1 MARWCRAISGDLEVS
16 ITRSGRVIAVGKMLE
31 WCFLLKAMFKRRDA
45 LPNIL
50 EIKIELGE
58 LNIPGAGS
66 HGAGP

>member
-1 MARWCRAISGDLEVS
+1 MISKSALPDREELWRLGKCL
-16 ITRSGRVIAVGKMLE
+16 SGVF
-31 WCFLLKAMFKRRDA
+31 FLRLCLKRRDA
-45 LPNIL
+45 LQNIL

>member
-1 MARWCRAISGDLEVS
+1 V
-16 ITRSGRVIAVGKMLE
+16 AVGKCLSGVF
-31 WCFLLKAMFKRRDA
+31 FLRLCLKRRDA

-50 EIKIELGE
+50 EIKIELRE